1 MLECQSEY
9 PLKLDELVVFL
20 KQDNIIQ
27 HFSRINWNKD
37 SHEKNCLIDFDSCL
51 QKEHKLSLLYP
62 ILNSFELV

>member
-27 HFSRINWNKD
+27 HFPRINSNKD
-37 SHEKNCLIDFDSCL
+37 SHEKS
-51 QKEHKLSLLYP
+51 
-62 ILNSFELV
+62 V